1 MFDAIRRLILR
12 AMRVPAEPTPPAG
25 APNSVRVFRAGH
37 KLYQLRLL
45 GWAIGQIGAT
55 IGLCF
60 SIGFFWW
67 FKGEVEKGWLA
78 NEQAAAH
85 AAATGTATTG
95 QAPAVT
101 TPATPPTATD
111 TPKATKETAAQ
122 KRTKSNAK
130 YRRGYV
136 NMFKEI
142 ATRTPR
148 LGLVVLEIFEV
159 GGILIFLAQIPV
171 TYAAVR
177 LEYELRWYIV
187 TDRSLRIRS
196 GLISMQETT
205 MSFANLQQVSVSQGP
220 VQRFLAIAD
229 VQVESAGGGGGEPGH
244 KHDDSLHTGIFHGVN
259 NANEIRDLILERLRL
274 FRQAGLG
281 DPDDH
286 HQSAAS
292 AAHAAPANVS
302 SADALVAAKELLA
315 ETRALRA
322 ALG

>member
-12 AMRVPAEPTPPAG
+12 AARVPAEPTPPAG

-45 GWAIGQIGAT
+45 GWAVSQIGAT

-60 SIGFFWW
+60 SVGFFWW
-67 FKGEVEKGWLA
+67 FKSEVEKGWLA

-85 AAATGTATTG
+85 AAATGTA
-95 QAPAVT
+95 AASPP
-101 TPATPPTATD
+101 PATPPAASTAVAK
-111 TPKATKETAAQ
+111 PAKETAAE
-122 KRTKSNAK
+122 KRAKSNAK
-130 YRRGYV
+130 FRRGYG
-136 NMFKEI
+136 NMFREV
-142 ATRTPR
+142 AQRTPR

-159 GGILIFLAQIPV
+159 AGILIFLAQIPV
-171 TYAAVR
+171 TYTAVR
-177 LEYELRWYIV
+177 LEFELRWYIV

-196 GLISMQETT
+196 GLVSMQETT

-220 VQRFLAIAD
+220 VQRYLGIAD

-244 KHDDSLHTGIFHGVN
+244 KRDDSLHTGIFHGVD
-259 NANEIRDLILERLRL
+259 NANEIRDLILERLRQ

-286 HQSAAS
+286 HQSASTVA
-292 AAHAAPANVS
+292 AAPAPIS
-302 SADALVAAKELLA
+302 SADALAAAKELLA

>member
-12 AMRVPAEPTPPAG
+12 VMRVPAEPTPPAG

-60 SIGFFWW
+60 SVGFFWW
-67 FKGEVEKGWLA
+67 FKSEVEKGWLA

-85 AAATGTATTG
+85 AAATGTA
-95 QAPAVT
+95 AASPP
-101 TPATPPTATD
+101 PATPPAASTAVAK
-111 TPKATKETAAQ
+111 PAKETAAE
-122 KRTKSNAK
+122 KRAKSNAK
-130 YRRGYV
+130 FRRGYG
-136 NMFKEI
+136 NMFREV
-142 ATRTPR
+142 AQRTPR

-159 GGILIFLAQIPV
+159 AGILIFLAQIPV
-171 TYAAVR
+171 TYTAVR
-177 LEYELRWYIV
+177 LEFELRWYIV

-196 GLISMQETT
+196 GLVSMQETT

-220 VQRFLAIAD
+220 VQRYLGIAD

-244 KHDDSLHTGIFHGVN
+244 KRDDSLHTGIFHGVD
-259 NANEIRDLILERLRL
+259 NANEIRDLILERLRQ

-286 HQSAAS
+286 HQSASTVA
-292 AAHAAPANVS
+292 AAPAPIS
-302 SADALVAAKELLA
+302 SADALAAAKELLA